1 MNEKDC
7 TPKNCPHAKLLA
19 DARAACTSCTSPT
32 CTPDTCP
39 NAALL
44 ERARAACLACTCGGK
59 PAGHG
64 GQVSFEAAGEAVV
77 ERSAAYID
85 RSPREQVTTLP
96 PAVEGKVADLL
107 RGWLDLSAIEVLLV
121 HHICNGGTTNTFGD
135 KLAKISEKIASM
147 NPQRTGMRATAWA
160 QWKSIMRRFP
170 FMAKLQ
176 SWKPRHGG
184 AVSPLRYFAKRHFE
198 GQECR
203 MLNRQ
208 KKKILAEMPA
218 DIRQLPPKNRSS
230 YVNQMLGFAMQQHKH
245 ERRRQEDDERV
256 QWMIEQER
264 MKREIGQAAS
274 GVQPSAPA
282 GPTTAPA
289 QPTAAATL
297 SAHGAP

>member
-19 DARAACTSCTSPT
+19 DARAACIKCTRGREPSG
-32 CTPDTCP
+32 
-39 NAALL
+39 
-44 ERARAACLACTCGGK
+44 R
-59 PAGHG
+59 G
-64 GQVSFEAAGEAVV
+64 GQVSIEAAGEAIVG
-77 ERSAAYID
+77 RSAAYID

-135 KLAKISEKIASM
+135 KLAKISEKISSM

-176 SWKPRHGG
+176 SWKPGHGG
-184 AVSPLRYFAKRHFE
+184 AVSRDKWKVTEASREEKWE
-198 GQECR
+198 
-203 MLNRQ
+203 RQ
-208 KKKILAEMPA
+208 KRTELLASIPDEVRSRGHKHIGHYVNMQM
-218 DIRQLPPKNRSS
+218 IYCKQQRQLEK
-230 YVNQMLGFAMQQHKH
+230 MQHD
-245 ERRRQEDDERV
+245 DDERV
-256 QWMIEQER
+256 QRMIEQER

-274 GVQPSAPA
+274 GVQPSAPT